1 MTKVRINK
9 YDNLKGMAILIVLIL
24 HFDFIHALPGEFIHY
39 LYLPFGVFFFVSGYF
54 SKIDST
60 QPQKSFKRLI
70 VPYLIFCV
78 LLELFKFAY
87 LGSMNWKMIIIHSGM
102 ALWFLVALFIMKM
115 ILPIVDKFRYP
126 ILTTLAFALLFGLYD
141 INPYLLGLTR
151 AFAYL
156 PIFLLG
162 FYYNSYKDKI
172 KSVHPKVYDFYN
184 KYFKLI
190 ALLIIIVSIIITIH
204 QPKIDFAFKVHYPYD
219 NLFMSAVKRLIV
231 LCCEMS
237 LIIVLNRI
245 MTNRNCFLTQFGRNS
260 MAVYILHPFIFYFFK
275 PIWPGIFTDPTI
287 SGVATLA
294 LSFITTVILS
304 RDVVTKC
311 LNKFTDGVHDLIVNP
326 SK

>member
-9 YDNLKGMAILIVLIL
+9 YDNLKGMAILIVLIM

-162 FYYNSYKDKI
+162 FYYNSYIVKNQTFNKDE
-172 KSVHPKVYDFYN
+172 
-184 KYFKLI
+184 
-190 ALLIIIVSIIITIH
+190 IH
-204 QPKIDFAFKVHYPYD
+204 NNYYVW
-219 NLFMSAVKRLIV
+219 
-231 LCCEMS
+231 
-237 LIIVLNRI
+237 
-245 MTNRNCFLTQFGRNS
+245 NS
-260 MAVYILHPFIFYFFK
+260 
-275 PIWPGIFTDPTI
+275 
-287 SGVATLA
+287 
-294 LSFITTVILS
+294 
-304 RDVVTKC
+304 
-311 LNKFTDGVHDLIVNP
+311 
-326 SK
+326 